1 MTAPKAVTGLT
12 YSGEDKELISERG
25 IATNGTDMYI
35 VTTENVQPADTTGF
49 SHSIPTA
56 KGNENNDTT
65 YYVWYFADAAEG
77 YNDSQIGGPVQV
89 TILKKPVI
97 IIELTESN
105 TTVTIDPTESV
116 YTGKEIKPIVT
127 VTHDDAVLTANDYDV
142 TYSNNKNVG
151 TATATITGK
160 GTYTGS
166 ITKTF
171 TITKKSLT
179 IRADNKS
186 VTRGESAPDYT
197 VTYDGFVE
205 GESAA
210 TYNFEPSISCEYT
223 SESTGSSYVIE
234 VTGGQLDNYNCK
246 YANGTLTVSEIPTA
260 TVTTAPRANQLTYT
274 GGPQGLVTG
283 GTASNGTM
291 RYTVSNTR
299 PDINA
304 FTETIPAGKDA
315 GTYTVWFYAKGNDGY
330 NDSAINSVQVAIHP
344 KRASISYATS
354 NVEKTVGDA
363 PFTNQLSND
372 GGASVT
378 YSSSTPGVATVN

>member
-1 MTAPKAVTGLT
+1 
-12 YSGEDKELISERG
+12 
-25 IATNGTDMYI
+25 
-35 VTTENVQPADTTGF
+35 
-49 SHSIPTA
+49 
-56 KGNENNDTT
+56 
-65 YYVWYFADAAEG
+65 
-77 YNDSQIGGPVQV
+77 
-89 TILKKPVI
+89 
-97 IIELTESN
+97 
-105 TTVTIDPTESV
+105 V

-179 IRADNKS
+179 VRADNKS